1 MIKKFLLWAI
11 YLAIPFLLWFSL
23 KNIQFKTLLLWAANL
38 STSTVVVLVLFNFAA
53 FGIMGIR
60 WFYLL
65 YLEGIS
71 IPFVRLTVLRLIG
84 FAWSYI
90 TPGTQF
96 GGEILQVRYSLTA
109 DLSLGISSVTLLQDR
124 VLEIAGNLLI
134 IVTVFSFYY
143 FHLVGALLST
153 VLLFGILVYFIFFSG
168 FPGFNIEQA
177 AVRIV
182 FLFMQNK
189 NKRYSYFRRIKK
201 LKLSRVSWPGSYI
214 SRTILLISIFVTPVI
229 AVLELLVFFNI
240 TGYSM
245 NILDALII
253 LIIIKL
259 TNYIP
264 VPGAVGFFEAGI
276 LFGSTMVDLPVLYGM
291 GFILYSRSRDIIQ
304 VGLGLLLSIKEELKD
319 RDRTEDVNKC

>member
-1 MIKKFLLWAI
+1 MI

-23 KNIQFKTLLLWAANL
+23 KNIQFKTLLLWVTHL
-38 STSTVVVLVLFNFAA
+38 STFTIVVLILFNVAA

-65 YLEGIS
+65 YLEGVR
-71 IPFVRLTVLRLIG
+71 IPFVRLTILRLIG

-143 FHLVGALLST
+143 FHLIGVLLST
-153 VLLFGILVYFIFFSG
+153 IPFFGIVVYFIFFSG
-168 FPGFNIEQA
+168 FQGFNIEQA
-177 AVRIV
+177 AVRFV
-182 FLFMQNK
+182 LLFVQNK
-189 NKRYSYFRRIKK
+189 NKRYSFFKGIKK
-201 LKLSRVSWPGSYI
+201 LKIPRVSWPDSYI
-214 SRTILLISIFVTPVI
+214 SRTILLLSIFVTPVI
-229 AVLELLVFFNI
+229 AVLEILLFFNI
-240 TGYSM
+240 TGYSI
-245 NILDALII
+245 NILDALVI

-276 LFGSTMVDLPVLYGM
+276 LFGSTILDLPLLYGM
-291 GFILYSRSRDIIQ
+291 GFILYRRSRDIIQ

-319 RDRTEDVNKC
+319 RGRTEDVNKCG